1 MRSRSRSISFAILA
15 VVAFASYGRLAAQ
28 EPPRSDGGGTRT
40 QATPTGQDTAVEFKR
55 VSFRYDRTV
64 FGNVKSETVPAQ
76 RLEERNDKP
85 DGVAPEYVHFTFEHG
100 RLDNDAHVS
109 VYPLN
114 EFPKAYSVN
123 SKLVKSM
130 EENIK
135 GLKEV
140 IKDPSYRLLGQ
151 IPHLPFRDAS
161 DNFYVRVRQFKFL
174 NGQGILFVT
183 HWTQGAALVSNRNL
197 VYRFEGITDDGKYY
211 VTAETPVTVG
221 FLPFDPPF
229 RFEGF
234 TYEHLFEAY
243 RRPEAKRRYEDY
255 LKSITDRLKKL
266 EPQDFYPNLGKFESI
281 IASLKVGR

>member
-1 MRSRSRSISFAILA
+1 MQGKSRSLSFAVMA
-15 VVAFASYGRLAAQ
+15 VVVFTSFGTLVGQ
-28 EPPRSDGGGTRT
+28 QPQRSNGSETRARGTSND
-40 QATPTGQDTAVEFKR
+40 QDTAVEFKR
-55 VSFRYDRTV
+55 VSFRYDKSV
-64 FGNVKSETVPAQ
+64 FGNVKSETVPEQ

-85 DGVAPEYVHFTFEHG
+85 DGVAPEHAHFTFEHG
-100 RLDNDAHVS
+100 RLDTDAHVS

-114 EFPKAYSVN
+114 EFPKVYSVN

-130 EENIK
+130 EEKIK

-140 IKDPSYRLLGQ
+140 IKDPLYRLDGQ
-151 IPHLPFRDAS
+151 IPHLPFVDSS
-161 DNFYVRVRQFKFL
+161 DNFYVKVRQFNFV
-174 NGQGILFVT
+174 NGQGVLFVT

-197 VYRFEGITDDGKYY
+197 VYRFEGITEDGKYY
-211 VTAETPVTVG
+211 VTAETPVTVA

-229 RFEGF
+229 SFEGY

-266 EPQDFYPNLGKFESI
+266 EPRDFYPNLDKFESI